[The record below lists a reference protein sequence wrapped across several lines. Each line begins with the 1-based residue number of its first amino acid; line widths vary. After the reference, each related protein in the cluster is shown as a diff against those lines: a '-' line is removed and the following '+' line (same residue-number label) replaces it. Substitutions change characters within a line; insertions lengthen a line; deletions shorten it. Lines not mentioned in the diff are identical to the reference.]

1 MEKLF
6 EISDYEL
13 LSEKVY
19 RVLKFRIIKGAFK
32 PGEKLFEDRIAKQL
46 GVSRT
51 PVREG
56 LRQLAAAG
64 FVKMTPNQAVVV
76 NDVSFKDIHE
86 VLQIRGVLEGLA
98 ARLATALITEEKIN
112 ELEACNKNMEKY
124 IGQNNILAFSK
135 ESDKFHELILDIC
148 GNNRLVQIRKNLA
161 DQIYR
166 FRNISLHIPGRL
178 ESALKEHREITEAL
192 KQRDVDK
199 ADTLSKKH
207 IANVLINI
215 LSHEDKEISE
225 E

>member
-1 MEKLF
+1 MVKLF

>member
-1 MEKLF
+1 MVKLF
-6 EISDYEL
+6 EIGDYEL
-13 LSEKVY
+13 LSKKVY
-19 RVLKFRIIKGAFK
+19 RVLKFKIIKGSFK
-32 PGEKLFEDRIAKQL
+32 PGEKLLEGRIAKQL

-64 FVKMTPNQAVVV
+64 FVKMNPNQAVVV
-76 NDVSFKDIHE
+76 SNVSFKDIHE

-98 ARLATALITEEKIN
+98 ARLTTALITEGKIN
-112 ELEACNKNMEKY
+112 ELEVYNKNMEKY
-124 IGQNNILAFSK
+124 ISQNNILAFGK

-148 GNNRLVQIRKNLA
+148 GNSRVVQIRKNLA
-161 DQIYR
+161 NQIYR

-178 ESALKEHREITEAL
+178 ESALKEHREIIEAI
-192 KQRDVDK
+192 KQRDAEK

-207 IANVLINI
+207 IANELINI
-215 LSHEDKEISE
+215 LSHEDKKISE